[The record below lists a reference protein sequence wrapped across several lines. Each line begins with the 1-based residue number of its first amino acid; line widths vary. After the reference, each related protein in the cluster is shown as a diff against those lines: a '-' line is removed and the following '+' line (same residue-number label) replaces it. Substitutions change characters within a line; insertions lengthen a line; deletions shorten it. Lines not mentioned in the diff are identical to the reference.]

1 MQNRSSVSPAA
12 PLAEVRA
19 HDRVMRYRREGAGR
33 PLVVLRS
40 TPCADACWPELE
52 AQLAA
57 RYRVITPEIPAGCA
71 DVARWLAGFL
81 EGLGIDRVVLL
92 ATGECCVAA
101 IELVLLGGAQVERL
115 LLVPAGLVGDTGLDG
130 TLATSLAG
138 VSVPLLVVRR
148 GLSASEALPLVRRF
162 LGLDADRVPA
172 G

>member
-1 MQNRSSVSPAA
+1 
-12 PLAEVRA
+12 
-19 HDRVMRYRREGAGR
+19 MRYRREGAGR
-33 PLVVLRS
+33 PLVVQRTAS
-40 TPCADACWPELE
+40 GAGAVWPELD

-57 RYRVITPEIPAGCA
+57 RFRVITPEIPAGCT
-71 DVARWLAGFL
+71 DVARWLTGFL

-92 ATGECCVAA
+92 ATDQCCLAA
-101 IELVLLGGAQVERL
+101 IELVLLGAAQVDRL
-115 LLVPAGLVGDTGLDG
+115 VLVPAGLVGDTGLDG

-162 LGLDADRVPA
+162 LEVDDTPVAA

>member
-1 MQNRSSVSPAA
+1 MQNPPSAPSAA

-33 PLVVLRS
+33 PLVVLRA
-40 TPCADACWPELE
+40 TPGPDGVWPELD
-52 AQLAA
+52 AQLATCF
-57 RYRVITPEIPAGCA
+57 RVITPEIPAGCT
-71 DVARWLAGFL
+71 DVARWLTGFL
-81 EGLGIDRVVLL
+81 EGLGIDRVALL
-92 ATGECCVAA
+92 ATDACCLAA
-101 IELVLLGGAQVERL
+101 IELVLLDAAQIDRL

-148 GLSASEALPLVRRF
+148 GLSAAEALPLVRRF
-162 LGLDADRVPA
+162 LGLDAVRRPA